1 MMIAMA
7 AKATAKGI
15 DNNIIINKKCAF
27 RYKQATDIISMD
39 DLKFLSIKKS
49 FFNQQWQLLFYE

>member
-15 DNNIIINKKCAF
+15 DNNIIINKKCTF
-27 RYKQATDIISMD
+27 RYKQATYIISMD

-49 FFNQQWQLLFYE
+49 FFNQQWQL